1 MKRVFNK
8 TTAFTMVIL
17 ICLSIVS
24 PWVNTYASKNT
35 EYILKILASNEYSD
49 AVRFGDGYLLLK
61 NGTFDNISK
70 STTYTFIDENGNKKE
85 LKNNIGFTEIYL
97 NTSGDTYYVD
107 YGALAVGKDGKV
119 ALMDMNGNLYGGSN
133 NFYECVVH
141 AGDNLFYT
149 TNATAN
155 QEDKADTAIW
165 TLRRKDGS
173 VVKEFTTLD
182 FYRDRVHSNGYEY
195 IMDYKEGESELIVVN
210 SDGNVKSMGMG
221 YDGYTVYGE
230 AGYVKAYKYIEGMNG
245 YSITVFKEDG
255 TKLFDLDKCS
265 YIDMESLGEYG
276 VSKVSLKIGDEW
288 SETLVDINGNYIYEL
303 GKYQTISYYDN
314 KKAIAIDYDANMYL
328 VDHSDEIVFDIDE
341 FAKGFGESYK
351 AITFSSY
358 YIDSTLT
365 VTLVDESKEND
376 IGNSFFFDE
385 NGKQLAGNIKGR
397 ISEWGGFN
405 GTYASLYDNSTESYG
420 VINKTG
426 SYEKRGYDY
435 LTLQDDPNESNL
447 VAVADKESDQSKILI
462 MKSGSDIN
470 KYDQVGINEWP
481 YRMYVKGHLLVREK
495 GTNNYGI
502 IDEDGNEIISPG
514 VYNNFTL
521 YDDSQC
527 ILAYKNNKP
536 YLFDTNGN
544 VLNEENKYKNIGDYI
559 TTFYHFASGKN
570 WTEYKDYMTS
580 NNITI
585 TKDYLDKFG
594 LVQVV
599 KSDIEGNDVN
609 LDVNGDGN
617 IDILDM
623 SMIAVKYNVSSTES
637 GWDSKLDINKD
648 NIIDLYDLTL
658 IAQKL

>member
-24 PWVNTYASKNT
+24 PWLNTYASKST

-49 AVRFGDGYLLLK
+49 AVRFGNGYLLLK
-61 NGTFDNISK
+61 NGTFDNISN
-70 STTYTFIDENGNKKE
+70 STTYTFIDEDGNKKE

-119 ALMDMNGNLYGGSN
+119 ALMDMEGQFYGGST

-210 SDGNVKSMGMG
+210 SDGNVKSMGIG
-221 YDGYTVYGE
+221 YNGYTVYSE

-276 VSKVSLKIGDEW
+276 VSKVSLNSGDEW

-328 VDHSDEIVFDIDE
+328 VDHSDEIVFDVDK

-351 AITFSSY
+351 AITFNSY

-365 VTLVDESKEND
+365 VSIVDESKDND
-376 IGNSFFFDE
+376 VGTSFFFDE
-385 NGKQLAGNIKGR
+385 NGNKLSGDVKGK
-397 ISEWGGFN
+397 IYGFN
-405 GTYASLYDNSTESYG
+405 GTYAKLYDNSTESYG
-420 VINKTG
+420 VIDKTG

-470 KYDQVGINEWP
+470 KYDQIGESEWP
-481 YRMYVKGHLLVREK
+481 YKMYTSGHLLVREK
-495 GTNNYGI
+495 GTNKYGI
-502 IDEDGNEIISPG
+502 IDVNGNEIITPG
-514 VYNNFTL
+514 LYNDFVL
-521 YDDSQC
+521 YDDSEC
-527 ILAYKNNKP
+527 ILGYKNGSP
-536 YLFDTNGN
+536 YLFDTKGQ
-544 VLNEENKYKNIGDYI
+544 VLNDDGEYKNIGDYV
-559 TTFYHFASGKN
+559 TSFYHFASGKN
-570 WTEYKDYMTS
+570 LTEYKDYMTS

-585 TKDYLDKFG
+585 TKNYSDNLG

-599 KSDIEGNDVN
+599 KGSLDKEDI
-609 LDVNGDGN
+609 NGDGN
-617 IDILDM
+617 VDILDM
-623 SMIAVKYNVSSTES
+623 SLVAVKYNVTSSDS
-637 GWDSKLDINKD
+637 GWDSKLDINSD
-648 NIIDLYDLTL
+648 NIIDLYDLIL
-658 IAQKL
+658 ISKKL